1 MARAYRTPLI
11 ALLTAILLTLPV
23 TAQPLT
29 SAPIMQGANS
39 GEQPD
44 DVNSTFYLFGR
55 ETGTPCWGHY
65 NNTDEGTSRT
75 GYSQEDKTSG
85 ELSIDWTCRM
95 DPALDHNIALEKD
108 KSIRI
113 HVIIEIEGDWDNGQ
127 GECSDNN
134 CENLNISL
142 MRGGVVALTQEF
154 PGLTEGE
161 NTIDWDIPVTES
173 LVPWNKSEDS
183 PGIKFTWV
191 GKARSGI
198 GFGIGSSDV
207 MFRLYHTH
215 PCHSDETPPAEADC
229 TSETEKPASYNGTM
243 LMPVLAA
250 EAAEEILGNEPL
262 VEETPGFGA
271 LAGISTLMAAA
282 WFGRRPKSE
291 ESDEEEV

>member
-65 NNTDEGTSRT
+65 NNTDEDTSRL
-75 GYSQEDKTSG
+75 GYGEEEKTSG
-85 ELSIDWTCRM
+85 QLSIDWTCRM
-95 DPALDHNIALEKD
+95 DPVLDHNIALEEGQT
-108 KSIRI
+108 IRI
-113 HVIIEIEGDWDNGQ
+113 HVIIDLEGEWENGQ
-127 GECSDNN
+127 GNCQNN
-134 CENLNISL
+134 DCENLNISL
-142 MRGGVVALTQEF
+142 MRGGKTAITQEF
-154 PGLTEGE
+154 NGLSGGE
-161 NTIDWDIPVTES
+161 NTIDWDIPVTED

-183 PGIKFTWV
+183 PAIRFTWI
-191 GKARSGI
+191 GATQSGFF
-198 GFGIGSSDV
+198 GFGGSNV
-207 MFRLYHTH
+207 KFRLYHTH
-215 PCHSDETPPAEADC
+215 PCHSDETPPAEAECD
-229 TSETEKPASYNGTM
+229 SETEKPASYNGTM

-250 EAAEEILGNEPL
+250 EAAEEILSNEPL